1 MGTILSWSLGMLD
14 DSSLLAVPGILFD
27 NVGISALVGTRLSS
41 FVTDTL
47 DDGTLLAASNCVG
60 TLDGTAVEGSSDG
73 AGLLLLALLGMIDDG
88 SVEFSTGPCVL
99 LPSEFIMVG
108 V

>member
-1 MGTILSWSLGMLD
+1 
-14 DSSLLAVPGILFD
+14 
-27 NVGISALVGTRLSS
+27 
-41 FVTDTL
+41 
-47 DDGTLLAASNCVG
+47 
-60 TLDGTAVEGSSDG
+60 LDGAVEEGSSDG

-108 V
+108 A

>member
-14 DSSLLAVPGILFD
+14 DSSLLAVLGIFD
-27 NVGISALVGTRLSS
+27 DVGISALVGTRLSS

-47 DDGTLLAASNCVG
+47 DDGTLLEASNCVG
-60 TLDGTAVEGSSDG
+60 TLDGAVVEGSSDG